1 MIIYVIIDVRRYVHM
16 TILNVLE
23 KIEENG
29 FEAYIVGGYVRDYLL
44 GIESSD
50 IDVCTNARVKDI
62 MEIFKDTNCTSNEYG
77 SVKIITDKLRV
88 DITTYRRDLR
98 YNGDR
103 RKVEIEY
110 VDNLIDDINRRDFTM
125 NTICMNKD
133 KGIIDILNGQKD
145 IENRI
150 IRCVG
155 NIEDRI
161 NEDPL
166 RMLRAVRFAT
176 TLGFVIEEEL
186 YRKLKENK
194 ALISQLSRE
203 RIKEELTKILINKN
217 AIMGLNM
224 LEDLGF
230 LPYIGIKYNDNIV
243 NVADICGMY
252 SQLELLEDFPFSK
265 EEKDNIKGIQDILE
279 YGKIDNNVLFDYGLY
294 LSMVAGEI
302 LGVDKEVVTSIDKE
316 LPIRRVKDI
325 NVTSDVICELLG
337 TEPGKVISDVYD
349 ELKDNILFSRLEN
362 NNDSI
367 REYIYNNREKWFDEG
382 ADS

>member
-1 MIIYVIIDVRRYVHM
+1 M

-203 RIKEELTKILINKN
+203 RIKEELTKILISKN